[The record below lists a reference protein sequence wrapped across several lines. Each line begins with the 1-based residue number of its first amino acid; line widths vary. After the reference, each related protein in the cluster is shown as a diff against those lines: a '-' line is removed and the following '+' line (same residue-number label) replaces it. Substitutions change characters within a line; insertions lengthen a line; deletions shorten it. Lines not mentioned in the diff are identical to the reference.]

1 MDGFIL
7 VDKEKGVTSFNV
19 CNKIKYNLGLNKT
32 GHSGTLDPNATGLMI
47 VATNRATKLLKLL
60 NYDTKEYITE
70 IIFGFDSISYDID
83 STITNEIDMNFTLED
98 LKEKMYILRNKKTQL
113 PPKISAIK
121 LNGKKLMNYT
131 EDIEIKERD
140 VYIIDD
146 ELLSLKKEDKHF
158 IATIRLKVS
167 KGFYIRSY
175 AHDLGILLGGCAIVK
190 ELRRTKIE
198 NLIIENAKTINNI
211 NENDIIPID
220 KFFNFKTLEV
230 DEYRAHL
237 AKNGVTFDKRQTTMH
252 GTFFVK
258 CKEQTIAIYEE
269 TEENIYKP
277 LLIF

>member
-7 VDKEKGVTSFNV
+7 VDKEKGNTSFNV

-70 IIFGFDSISYDID
+70 IIFGLDSVSYDID
-83 STITNEIDMNFTLED
+83 STITKEQDMDFKLDD
-98 LKEKMYILRNKKTQL
+98 LKEKMVILKNKKTQV

-121 LNGKKLMNYT
+121 VNGKKLMNYN
-131 EDIEIKERD
+131 EEIEINERN
-140 VYIIDD
+140 VSVIED
-146 ELLSLKKEDKHF
+146 ELISLKKENNHL
-158 IATIRLKVS
+158 IATIRLRVT

-198 NLIIENAKTINNI
+198 KLTIDDAKTINNI
-211 NENDIIPID
+211 TEDDIIPID
-220 KFFNFKTLEV
+220 KFFDFKILEV
-230 DEYRAHL
+230 DSYRANL

-252 GTFFVK
+252 GIFFVK
-258 CKEQTIAIYEE
+258 CGGITIAIYEE